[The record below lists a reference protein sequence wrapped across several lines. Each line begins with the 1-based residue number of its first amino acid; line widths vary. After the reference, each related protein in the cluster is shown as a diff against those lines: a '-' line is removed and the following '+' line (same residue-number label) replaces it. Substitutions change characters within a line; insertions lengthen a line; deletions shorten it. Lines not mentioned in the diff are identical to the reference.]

1 MSMPE
6 PAPKVLTILEA
17 AALAEEEVP
26 EVELLLDVEDVEVV
40 LVDVVE
46 EETAVVAM
54 VVYWMTAI

>member
-26 EVELLLDVEDVEVV
+26 EVELLLDVDDVEVV